1 MNELFERIKKILN
14 INKCEIQINEKF
26 IFVHINLHI
35 SIKIDDEINRKIQNI
50 VYNHFNETSEYEDFS
65 IKIIFSRSNE
75 KIEKIEESKPAQ
87 ESKKK
92 KRIQGIKNIILVA
105 SGKGGVGKSTLS
117 ANLAISM
124 QKIGWKVGL
133 LDADIYGAS
142 IPTIFEVE
150 NKEIELNEEN
160 SIIPIEKYS
169 VKINS
174 IDFITENYEALIWR
188 GPMISKALH
197 QLLNNTDW
205 GELDYLIID
214 TPPGTGDIHLTLLEN
229 YRIDGYLLISTPH
242 ITSLQNAKKTQKMFE
257 KFNIQ
262 NCDLILNMNNV
273 DGDENEK
280 LFQKNENFDFIKY
293 NEIFYLPFF
302 RENLTALFCL
312 NKKNEKIFLNIARS
326 VVKLSEYT
334 E

>member
-1 MNELFERIKKILN
+1 M
-14 INKCEIQINEKF
+14 
-26 IFVHINLHI
+26 
-35 SIKIDDEINRKIQNI
+35 
-50 VYNHFNETSEYEDFS
+50 
-65 IKIIFSRSNE
+65 
-75 KIEKIEESKPAQ
+75 
-87 ESKKK
+87 
-92 KRIQGIKNIILVA
+92 
-105 SGKGGVGKSTLS
+105 
-117 ANLAISM
+117 
-124 QKIGWKVGL
+124 